1 LRERIV
7 LKPGAPWRA
16 EAERAAAVLRE
27 GGVALL
33 PAEGV
38 YGLHVLAADAAAV
51 DRLLALKPRGPEK
64 SYIGLIADPAEIG
77 RWSRPSVRADE
88 LARTHWPGALTL
100 VLPALPSVPE
110 SMRHPG
116 GTIALRC
123 PGNEFLRAV
132 VASAGGLVISTS
144 ANEPG
149 VPAMVRPEGPSAD
162 RADLVVD
169 QGALSG
175 VPSTVVAVEGEDL
188 RVLREGAVP
197 VTGRRT

>member
-1 LRERIV
+1 MERLV
-7 LKPGAPWRA
+7 LKPGAPWREA
-16 EAERAAAVLRE
+16 AERAAAVLRE

-38 YGLHVLAADAAAV
+38 YGLHVLAADTAAV
-51 DRLLALKPRGPEK
+51 DRLLGMKPRAPEK
-64 SYIGLIADPAEIG
+64 SFIGLIADPAEIG
-77 RWSRPSVRADE
+77 RWSVPNARADE
-88 LARTHWPGALTL
+88 LARAHWPGALTL
-100 VLPALPSVPE
+100 VLQALPSVPE
-110 SMRHPG
+110 SMRHPR
-116 GTIALRC
+116 GTVALRC
-123 PGNEFLRAV
+123 PGNEFMRAI
-132 VASAGGLVISTS
+132 VAAAGGLVISTS

-149 VPAMVRPEGPSAD
+149 DPAMIRPEGPLAD

-188 RVLREGAVP
+188 RVLREGAVR